1 MKVHFIPCSCGVYYR
16 DRCRT
21 TVNVLGDSFGTRIVE
36 QLSRGYLMST
46 SLATNNGGLEDTQS
60 SSQPNS
66 SQVDTTANNNFE
78 LHKTKAVSP
87 SHETTNL

>member
-1 MKVHFIPCSCGVYYR
+1 
-16 DRCRT
+16 
-21 TVNVLGDSFGTRIVE
+21 
-36 QLSRGYLMST
+36 MST